1 MLVPRS
7 AAQACRDKH
16 VSIMPDQV
24 AAFIKDPTSM
34 LVDDAERP
42 PTTETKA
49 LMGLASHADD
59 DYGEG
64 KC

>member
-1 MLVPRS
+1 
-7 AAQACRDKH
+7 
-16 VSIMPDQV
+16 MPDQV

-49 LMGLASHADD
+49 LMGLASLADD